1 MQIGEEG
8 HLQKAGASS
17 HLSSTWSRPRE
28 HTCIGGLLGAAE
40 AAGSQ
45 LQRDQGASRVHRK
58 PYQPWLPFSV
68 WLHKVGSF
76 ATESDEADH
85 DKLPPDRKHRTG
97 TCSERY

>member
-17 HLSSTWSRPRE
+17 HLSSMRSRPRE
-28 HTCIGGLLGAAE
+28 HTCIGGLLGATE

-45 LQRDQGASRVHRK
+45 LGDQGASGVHQR

-76 ATESDEADH
+76 AAESDEADH
-85 DKLPPDRKHRTG
+85 NKLPPDRKHRTG
-97 TCSERY
+97 AGSERY